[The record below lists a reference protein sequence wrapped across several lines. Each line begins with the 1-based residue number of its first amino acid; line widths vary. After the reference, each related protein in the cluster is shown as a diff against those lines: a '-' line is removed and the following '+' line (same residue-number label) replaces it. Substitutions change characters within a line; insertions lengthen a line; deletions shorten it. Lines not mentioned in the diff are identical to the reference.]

1 MFFDI
6 GARIEWFPIGYRGD
20 GISSLVITV
29 DCLGIGPL
37 NTV

>member
-20 GISSLVITV
+20 GISLVITV